1 MKVANGYEYT
11 AIMEKI
17 APKKL
22 AMEGDPI
29 GLQVGDLSKKV
40 RKVMFTLDVLEE
52 VVDEAI
58 EKRVDL
64 IIAHHPFLYRPT
76 QHIDTTT
83 KQGKMIKKL
92 IKHDITVFAA
102 HTNLDIA
109 QGGVNDILADL
120 LHLQDTTMIEE
131 TYTEPYCK
139 IAVYVPENELES
151 VRLAL
156 VNNGAGQIGTNYTE
170 CTFHTTG
177 IGSFKPGSDANP
189 TIGEKETLTAIPEV
203 KIEAIFPQYL
213 TETITK
219 AVKIA
224 HPYEEPAI
232 DVYTLETQTY
242 KEGLGRVGTLPKKIS
257 MVSFIDKLKTAFA
270 IDNVRFVGDLK
281 ASVQKVAI
289 IGGDGNKFIHQA
301 KATGAD
307 VFITGDVYYHTA
319 HDLLAINL
327 PTIDAGH
334 NIEKVMKGFLKNKM
348 EEQAKI
354 LDYEAEFIVSEVNTD
369 PFQFC

>member
-1 MKVANGYEYT
+1 MKVANGYEYI
-11 AIMEKI
+11 AILEKI

-29 GLQVGDLSKKV
+29 GLQVGDLSRKV

-58 EKRVDL
+58 EKNIDL

-76 QHIDTTT
+76 QQIDTTT
-83 KQGKMIKKL
+83 QQGKMIKKL

-102 HTNLDIA
+102 HTNLDVA

-120 LHLQDTTMIEE
+120 LRLQDTTIIEE

-139 IAVYVPENELES
+139 MAVYVPENELEP

-156 VNNGAGQIGTNYTE
+156 VNNGAGKIGTEYTE
-170 CTFHTTG
+170 CTFQVNG
-177 IGSFKPGSDANP
+177 MGSFKPSVNANP
-189 TIGEKETLTAIPEV
+189 TIGKKETLTKVPEV
-203 KIEAIFPQYL
+203 KIEAVFPEHL
-213 TETITK
+213 TETILK

-232 DVYTLETQTY
+232 DVYKVENLTY
-242 KEGLGRVGTLPKKIS
+242 KEGIGRVGTLPKKVG
-257 MVSFIDKLKTAFA
+257 MVSFIDKLKTAYA
-270 IDNVRFVGDLK
+270 IENVRFIGDLK
-281 ASVQKVAI
+281 STVKKVAI
-289 IGGDGNKFIHQA
+289 IGGDGNKFIHQV

-307 VFITGDVYYHTA
+307 VYITGDIYYHTA

-327 PTIDAGH
+327 PTIDPGH
-334 NIEKVMKGFLKNKM
+334 NIEKVMKGYLKEKM

-354 LDYEAEFIVSEVNTD
+354 LDYEGDFIVSEVNTD

>member
-1 MKVANGYEYT
+1 MKVANGYEYI
-11 AIMEKI
+11 AILEKI

-29 GLQVGDLSKKV
+29 GLQVGDLSRKV
-40 RKVMFTLDVLEE
+40 RKVMFTLDVLED

-58 EKRVDL
+58 EKKVDL

-76 QHIDTTT
+76 HRIDTTT
-83 KQGKMIKKL
+83 QQGKMIKKL
-92 IKHDITVFAA
+92 IKHDIAVFAA
-102 HTNLDIA
+102 HTNLDVA
-109 QGGVNDILADL
+109 EGGVNDILADL
-120 LHLQDTTMIEE
+120 LRLQDTTFIEE

-139 IAVYVPENELES
+139 IAVYVPENELEA

-156 VNNGAGQIGTNYTE
+156 VNNGAGKIGTDYTE
-170 CTFHTTG
+170 CTFQTNG
-177 IGSFKPGSDANP
+177 MGSFKPGENANP
-189 TIGEKETLTAIPEV
+189 TIGEKEKFTTTPEV
-203 KIEAIFPQYL
+203 KIEAVFPKQL

-224 HPYEEPAI
+224 HPYEEPAM
-232 DVYTLETQTY
+232 DVYTLENLEY
-242 KEGLGRVGTLPKKIS
+242 KEGLGRVGTLPKKMG
-257 MVSFIDKLKTAFA
+257 MVTFIDKLKTAFA
-270 IDNVRFVGDLK
+270 VEHVRFIGDLK
-281 ASVQKVAI
+281 TNVQKVAI
-289 IGGDGNKFIHQA
+289 LGGDGNKFIHKA

-327 PTIDAGH
+327 PTIDPGH
-334 NIEKVMKGFLKNKM
+334 NIEKVMKGYLKTKV
-348 EEQAKI
+348 EEQAKN
-354 LDYEAEFIVSEVNTD
+354 LDYEAEFIVSEINTD